1 MAKNV
6 KQAFDDVKSFVEMA
20 DSVRVMADAF
30 DKIGKLEDF
39 LSGLN
44 RKISTA
50 KNEISKELV
59 SLEEAK
65 KSTLESKAQKKE
77 LDTVAAVIIKEA
89 NLKKDEIVS
98 AAIAERATVMA
109 ESESLKTALANEI
122 VSKKK
127 DLKGLQELVSAK
139 KEELDAFQKKID
151 SSKEAL
157 RSLIE

>member
-30 DKIGKLEDF
+30 DKIDKLEDF

-44 RKISTA
+44 RKISAA
-50 KNEISKELV
+50 KHEISKELV

-139 KEELDAFQKKID
+139 KEELGAFQKKID